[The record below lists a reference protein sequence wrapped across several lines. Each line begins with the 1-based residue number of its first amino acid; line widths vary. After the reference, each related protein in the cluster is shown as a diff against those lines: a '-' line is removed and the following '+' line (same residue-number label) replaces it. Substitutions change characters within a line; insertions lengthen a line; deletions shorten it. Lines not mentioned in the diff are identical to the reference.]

1 MINQKTMNKS
11 FFSNLYWKIA
21 ATLLLLLVVIG
32 CAYIFITADTVQRYF
47 QEKNQRLNAELA
59 AHVVQEVKPTYLHGK
74 VDEASMDKIMHS
86 MMAINP
92 SIEVYLLD
100 VDGNI
105 LNYVAPYKKVKL
117 DKVGLAPIHD
127 FIETKGQQFIK
138 GDDPRNPGVQKEFSA
153 APINEEDQLI
163 GYVYVVLA
171 SEEYDIAAR
180 DLIGNYIMRLGGKTM
195 IITLLT
201 ALMLGL
207 LIFWLITR
215 YLNQIIKSVKRF
227 KEGHLKERI
236 PVKSSGELKTLA
248 VTFNEMAEE
257 ILISMEK
264 IKTTENL
271 RRELVA
277 NVSHDLRTPLSVIH
291 GYVETMLMKA
301 ETITSEQQKQYLE
314 TILKSTERL
323 KKLVGD
329 LFELSKLEAHEITP
343 KKEPFFITELVQ
355 DVSQK
360 HKLIAE
366 EKNVTIVP
374 VVDNNVPMVHADIS
388 LIERVLQNLMDNAIK
403 FSADGGV
410 ITIETHNHG
419 NKVEIKVTD
428 TGRGIPEEDIPL
440 VFDRYFN
447 LSKSASGGLKDQDL
461 VAKSSVGLGLA
472 IVKKILEIH
481 DATIHLTSKLNKGSA
496 FSFRLPVYQGY

>member
-1 MINQKTMNKS
+1 MKKGIL
-11 FFSNLYWKIA
+11 FSSLYWKIS
-21 ATLLLLLVVIG
+21 ATLLLLLIVIG
-32 CAYIFITADTVQRYF
+32 CAYIFITADTVQVYF

-59 AHVVQEVKPTYLHGK
+59 AHVVQEVKPTYQNGQ

-100 VDGNI
+100 TAGNI

-117 DKVGLAPIHD
+117 EKVALDPVLT
-127 FIETKGQQFIK
+127 FLETEGQQFIK
-138 GDDPRNPGVQKEFSA
+138 GDDPRNPGIQKEFSA
-153 APINEEDQLI
+153 APILEEEKLI

-171 SEEYDIAAR
+171 SEEYDMAAKE
-180 DLIGNYIMRLGGKTM
+180 LIGDYIMRLGGKTM
-195 IITLLT
+195 LVTLVTTLLT
-201 ALMLGL
+201 GL
-207 LIFWLITR
+207 LIFWFITR
-215 YLNQIIKSVKRF
+215 YLNQIIAVVKRF
-227 KEGHLKERI
+227 KEGHLDERI
-236 PVKSSGELKTLA
+236 PVKSSGELKELA
-248 VTFNEMAEE
+248 ITFNEMAQE
-257 ILISMEK
+257 ILNNIEK

-277 NVSHDLRTPLSVIH
+277 NVSHDLRTPLSIIH

-301 ETITSEQQKQYLE
+301 DSISPEQRSQYLQ

-329 LFELSKLEAHEITP
+329 LFELSKLEAKEVKP

-360 HKLIAE
+360 HRLLAE

-374 VVDNNVPMVHADIS
+374 VADQNIPMVNADIS

-403 FSADGGV
+403 FSKDGGIV
-410 ITIETHNHG
+410 TIETHNFG
-419 NKVEIKVTD
+419 NNVEVKVTD
-428 TGRGIPEEDIPL
+428 TGRGIPQEDIPL
-440 VFDRYFN
+440 VFNRYFN
-447 LSKSASGGLKDQDL
+447 LTKSTSGQTEDDEI
-461 VAKSSVGLGLA
+461 AKTSVGLGLA

-481 DATIHLTSKLNKGSA
+481 DATIHLTSQLNKGSA
-496 FSFRLPVYQGY
+496 FSFRLPVHKI

>member
-1 MINQKTMNKS
+1 
-11 FFSNLYWKIA
+11 
-21 ATLLLLLVVIG
+21 LLLIVIG
-32 CAYIFITADTVQRYF
+32 CAYIFITADTVQVYF

-59 AHVVQEVKPTYLHGK
+59 AHVVQEVKPTYQNGQ

-86 MMAINP
+86 MIAINP

-100 VDGNI
+100 TAGNI

-117 DKVGLAPIHD
+117 EKVALDPVLT
-127 FIETKGQQFIK
+127 FLETEGQQFIK
-138 GDDPRNPGVQKEFSA
+138 GDDPRNPGIQKEFSA
-153 APINEEDQLI
+153 APILEQEKLI

-171 SEEYDIAAR
+171 SEEYDMAAKE
-180 DLIGNYIMRLGGKTM
+180 LIGDYIMRLGGKTM
-195 IITLLT
+195 LVTLVTTLLT
-201 ALMLGL
+201 GL
-207 LIFWLITR
+207 LIFWFITR
-215 YLNQIIKSVKRF
+215 YLNQIIAVVKRF
-227 KEGHLKERI
+227 KEGHLNERI
-236 PVKSSGELKTLA
+236 PVKSSGELKELA
-248 VTFNEMAEE
+248 ITFNEMAQE
-257 ILISMEK
+257 ILNNIEK

-277 NVSHDLRTPLSVIH
+277 NVSHDLRTPLSIIH

-301 ETITSEQQKQYLE
+301 DSISPEQRSQYLQ

-329 LFELSKLEAHEITP
+329 LFELSKLEAKEVKP

-360 HKLIAE
+360 HRLLAE

-374 VVDNNVPMVHADIS
+374 VADHNIPMVNADIS

-403 FSADGGV
+403 FSKDGGIV
-410 ITIETHNHG
+410 TIETHNFG
-419 NKVEIKVTD
+419 NNVEVKVTD
-428 TGRGIPEEDIPL
+428 TGRGIPQEDIPL
-440 VFDRYFN
+440 VFNRYFN
-447 LSKSASGGLKDQDL
+447 LTKSTSGQTEDDEI
-461 VAKSSVGLGLA
+461 AKTSVGLGLA

-481 DATIHLTSKLNKGSA
+481 DATIHLTSQLNKGSA
-496 FSFRLPVYQGY
+496 FSFRLPVHKI

>member
-1 MINQKTMNKS
+1 MS
-11 FFSNLYWKIA
+11 
-21 ATLLLLLVVIG
+21 LLPRIPFKVI
-32 CAYIFITADTVQRYF
+32 FK
-47 QEKNQRLNAELA
+47 EKNQRLNAELA
-59 AHVVQEVKPTYLHGK
+59 AHVVQEVKPTYQQGK

-100 VDGNI
+100 IDGNI
-105 LNYVAPYKKVKL
+105 LNYVAPYKKVQLEKVNL
-117 DKVGLAPIHD
+117 GPIDK

-138 GDDPRNPGVQKEFSA
+138 GDDPRNPGAQKEFSA
-153 APINEEDQLI
+153 APIYEDDKLI
-163 GYVYVVLA
+163 GFVYVVLA
-171 SEEYDIAAR
+171 SEEYDIAAQ
-180 DLIGNYIMRLGGKTM
+180 DLVGNYIMRLGGKTM
-195 IITLLT
+195 IITLATTLLVG
-201 ALMLGL
+201 LMA
-207 LIFWLITR
+207 FWFITR
-215 YLNQIIKSVKRF
+215 YLNQIIKTVKLF
-227 KEGHLKERI
+227 KEGHLEQRI
-236 PVKSSGELKTLA
+236 PIKSSGELKTLA

-257 ILISMEK
+257 ILNSIEK
-264 IKTTENL
+264 IKTAEDL

-301 ETITSEQQKQYLE
+301 NTLTDEQQKQYLE
-314 TILKSTERL
+314 TILISTERL

-329 LFELSKLEAHEITP
+329 LFELSKLEAQEVTP

-366 EKNVTIVP
+366 EKNLTIVP

-403 FSADGGV
+403 FSKDGGI
-410 ITIETHNHG
+410 ITIETHNFG
-419 NKVEIKVTD
+419 NDVEVKVTD
-428 TGRGIPEEDIPL
+428 NGQGIPETDIPL

-447 LSKSASGGLKDQDL
+447 LSKSTGKQATGKRATSQ
-461 VAKSSVGLGLA
+461 SSSGLGLA

-481 DATIHLTSKLNKGSA
+481 NASIHLTSKLNKGSA

>member
-1 MINQKTMNKS
+1 MTLKN
-11 FFSNLYWKIA
+11 FFTSLYWKIA
-21 ATLLLLLVVIG
+21 TTLLLLLVVIG
-32 CAYIFITADTVQRYF
+32 CAYIFITAETVQMYF

-59 AHVVQEVKPTYLHGK
+59 AHVVQEVKPTYQHGK

-100 VDGNI
+100 VNGNI

-117 DKVGLAPIHD
+117 TKVALGPVHE

-138 GDDPRNPGVQKEFSA
+138 GDDPRNPGLQKEFSA
-153 APINEEDQLI
+153 APITEEEQLI

-171 SEEYDIAAR
+171 SEEYDMAAQ

-195 IITLLT
+195 LITLVTTLIVG
-201 ALMLGL
+201 LM
-207 LIFWLITR
+207 IFWFITR

-236 PVKSSGELKTLA
+236 PVRSSGELKTLA

-257 ILISMEK
+257 LLSNIEK

-301 ETITSEQQKQYLE
+301 ETITSEQQKQYLG

-329 LFELSKLEAHEITP
+329 LFELSKLEAKEVIP

-355 DVSQK
+355 DISQK
-360 HKLIAE
+360 HGLIAE
-366 EKNVTIVP
+366 EKNITIVP

-403 FSADGGV
+403 FSKDGGV
-410 ITIETHNHG
+410 ITIETHNYG
-419 NKVEIKVTD
+419 NDVEVKITD

-447 LSKSASGGLKDQDL
+447 LSKSTSGESKDIEQ
-461 VAKSSVGLGLA
+461 VSKSSMGLGLA

-481 DATIHLTSKLNKGSA
+481 NATIHLTSKLNKGSA

>member
-1 MINQKTMNKS
+1 M
-11 FFSNLYWKIA
+11 LV
-21 ATLLLLLVVIG
+21 LLVVIG
-32 CAYIFITADTVQRYF
+32 WAYIFITADTVQKYF
-47 QEKNQRLNAELA
+47 QEKNQRLNADLA
-59 AHVVQEVKPTYLHGK
+59 AHVVQEVKPTYQQGK

-100 VDGNI
+100 VEGNI

-117 DKVGLAPIHD
+117 EKVGLDPIHR
-127 FIETKGQQFIK
+127 FIATDGQQFIK
-138 GDDPRNPGVQKEFSA
+138 GDDPRNPGIQKEFSA
-153 APINEEDQLI
+153 AAVSEENQLV

-171 SEEYDIAAR
+171 SEEYDIAAQ

-195 IITLLT
+195 IITLATTLLVG
-201 ALMLGL
+201 LMA
-207 LIFWLITR
+207 FWFITR
-215 YLNQIIKSVKRF
+215 YLNQIIKTVNRF
-227 KEGHLKERI
+227 KDGHLNERI

-248 VTFNEMAEE
+248 ITFNEMAEE
-257 ILISMEK
+257 ILTSMEK
-264 IKTTENL
+264 IKTAENL

-291 GYVETMLMKA
+291 GYVETMLMKS
-301 ETITSEQQKQYLE
+301 ETITDEQQNQYLE

-343 KKEPFFITELVQ
+343 QKEPFFITELVQ

-366 EKNVTIVP
+366 EKNLTIVP
-374 VVDNNVPMVHADIS
+374 VVANNIPMVHADIS
-388 LIERVLQNLMDNAIK
+388 LIERVLQNLIDNAIK
-403 FSADGGV
+403 FSKNGGI
-410 ITIETHNHG
+410 ITIETHTSG
-419 NKVEIKVTD
+419 EDVEIMVTD
-428 TGRGIPEEDIPL
+428 TGQGISEEDIPQ

-447 LSKSASGGLKDQDL
+447 LSKSTGNKVMKDDL
-461 VAKSSVGLGLA
+461 TSQSSAGLGLA
-472 IVKKILEIH
+472 IVKKILDIH
-481 DATIHLTSKLNKGSA
+481 NATIKLTSKLNKGSS

>member
-1 MINQKTMNKS
+1 MNS
-11 FFSNLYWKIA
+11 TNFFNSLYWKIS

-32 CAYIFITADTVQRYF
+32 CAYVFITVETVQMYF
-47 QEKNQRLNAELA
+47 QEKNQRLNADLA
-59 AHVVQEVKPTYLHGK
+59 THIVTEVKPSYIQGE
-74 VDEASMDKIMHS
+74 VDEASMDKIMSS

-100 VDGNI
+100 TEGTI

-117 DKVGLAPIHD
+117 SEVDLRPILS
-127 FIETKGQQFIK
+127 FVEKKGQEFVK

-153 APINEEDQLI
+153 APIMEDNRLV
-163 GYVYVVLA
+163 GYVYVILA
-171 SEEYDIAAR
+171 SEEHDIAAQ
-180 DLIGNYIMRLGGKTM
+180 DVVGNYIMRLGGKTM

-201 ALMLGL
+201 TLGVGL
-207 LIFWLITR
+207 LVFWLITR
-215 YLNQIIKSVKRF
+215 NLNKIIATVKRF
-227 KEGHLKERI
+227 KEGHLEERI
-236 PVKSSGELKTLA
+236 PVESSGELKTLA
-248 VTFNEMAEE
+248 ITFNDMAQELLE
-257 ILISMEK
+257 NIER
-264 IKTTENL
+264 IKTTESL

-277 NVSHDLRTPLSVIH
+277 NVSHDLRTPLSIIH
-291 GYVETMLMKA
+291 GYVETMLMKSDSLSKDQLA
-301 ETITSEQQKQYLE
+301 QYLE

-329 LFELSKLEAHEITP
+329 LFELSKLEAKEVVP
-343 KKEPFFITELVQ
+343 KKEAFFITELVQ

-360 HKLIAE
+360 HKLMAE
-366 EKNVTIVP
+366 EKNLTIVP

-403 FSADGGV
+403 FSRDGGI

-419 NKVEIKVTD
+419 ENVEVKVTD
-428 TGRGIPEEDIPL
+428 TGNGIAEEDIPL
-440 VFDRYFN
+440 VFDRYFR
-447 LSKSASGGLKDQDL
+447 LSKLVDADKKDP
-461 VAKSSVGLGLA
+461 VKTGVGLGLA

-496 FSFRLPVYQGY
+496 FSFRLPVYH

>member
-1 MINQKTMNKS
+1 MVFIG
-11 FFSNLYWKIA
+11 FAY
-21 ATLLLLLVVIG
+21 VV
-32 CAYIFITADTVQRYF
+32 ITADTVQMYF
-47 QEKNQRLNAELA
+47 QEKNQRLHAELA
-59 AHVVQEVKPTYLHGK
+59 AHIVQEVKPTFPQGN
-74 VDEASMDKIMHS
+74 VDEASMDKIMSS

-100 VDGNI
+100 TSGKI

-117 DKVGLAPIHD
+117 TKVDLEPILA
-127 FIETKGQQFIK
+127 FVKTEGQRFIK
-138 GDDPRNPGVQKEFSA
+138 GDDPRNPELQKEFSA
-153 APINEEDQLI
+153 APIYEADQLI

-171 SEEYDIAAR
+171 SEEYDMAAQ

-195 IITLLT
+195 VITLITTLL
-201 ALMLGL
+201 AGL
-207 LIFWLITR
+207 LIFWFITR
-215 YLNQIIKSVKRF
+215 YLNQIISVVKRF
-227 KEGHLKERI
+227 KDGHLEERI
-236 PVKSSGELKTLA
+236 PVKSSGELRTLA
-248 VTFNEMAEE
+248 LTFNEMAAQLLDN
-257 ILISMEK
+257 IEK

-277 NVSHDLRTPLSVIH
+277 NVSHDLRTPLSIIH

-301 ETITSEQQKQYLE
+301 DSMNGEQLSQYLQ

-329 LFELSKLEAHEITP
+329 LFELSKLEAQEIKP
-343 KKEPFFITELVQ
+343 KKEAFFITELVQ

-360 HKLIAE
+360 HKLVAE
-366 EKNVTIVP
+366 KRNITIVP
-374 VVDNNVPMVHADIS
+374 VVDNNVPMVHADVS

-403 FSADGGV
+403 FSADGGIV
-410 ITIETHNHG
+410 TIETHNHG
-419 NKVEIKVTD
+419 NDVEVKVTD

-447 LSKSASGGLKDQDL
+447 LTKSNAAKFNEEDPVSKT
-461 VAKSSVGLGLA
+461 SVGLGLA

-481 DATIHLTSKLNKGSA
+481 NATIHLTSKLNKGSA
-496 FSFRLPVYQGY
+496 FSFRLPVYQIGS

>member
-1 MINQKTMNKS
+1 MNRN

-21 ATLLLLLVVIG
+21 ATLLLLFVVIG
-32 CAYIFITADTVQRYF
+32 YAYVFITADTVQMYF

-59 AHVVQEVKPTYLHGK
+59 AHVVQEVKPTYQHGK

-117 DKVGLAPIHD
+117 DKVGLGPIHD

-138 GDDPRNPGVQKEFSA
+138 GDDPRNPGVLKEFSA

-171 SEEYDIAAR
+171 SEEYDIAAQ

-207 LIFWLITR
+207 IIFWLITR

-227 KEGHLKERI
+227 KEGHLTERI
-236 PVKSSGELKTLA
+236 PVKSSSELKTLA

-257 ILISMEK
+257 ILNSMEK

-301 ETITSEQQKQYLE
+301 ESISSEQQRQYLE

-343 KKEPFFITELVQ
+343 KKEAFFITELVQ

-366 EKNVTIVP
+366 DKNLTIVP

-403 FSADGGV
+403 FSSDGGI

-419 NKVEIKVTD
+419 NDVEVKVTD

-447 LSKSASGGLKDQDL
+447 LSKSASRGLKEDQDL
-461 VAKSSVGLGLA
+461 VSKSSVGLGLA
-472 IVKKILEIH
+472 IVKKILDIH
-481 DATIHLTSKLNKGSA
+481 NATIHLTSKLNKGSA

>member
-1 MINQKTMNKS
+1 MNKGI
-11 FFSNLYWKIA
+11 FFSSLYWKIA

-32 CAYIFITADTVQRYF
+32 CAYIFITADTVQKYF
-47 QEKNQRLNAELA
+47 QEKNQRLNADLA
-59 AHVVQEVKPTYLHGK
+59 AHVVQEVKPTYQNGQ

-100 VDGNI
+100 TAGNI

-117 DKVGLAPIHD
+117 NQVALGPVLS
-127 FIETKGQQFIK
+127 FIETEGKDFIK
-138 GDDPRNPGVQKEFSA
+138 GDDPRNPGIQKEFSA
-153 APINEEDQLI
+153 APILEEDDLI

-171 SEEYDIAAR
+171 SEEYDMAAQE
-180 DLIGNYIMRLGGKTM
+180 LIGDYIMRLGGKTM
-195 IITLLT
+195 LVTLVTTLLT
-201 ALMLGL
+201 GL
-207 LIFWLITR
+207 LIFWFITR
-215 YLNQIIKSVKRF
+215 YLNQIISVVKRF
-227 KEGHLKERI
+227 KEGHLEERI
-236 PVKSSGELKTLA
+236 PVKSSGELKELA
-248 VTFNEMAEE
+248 TTFNEMAQE
-257 ILISMEK
+257 ILNNIEK

-277 NVSHDLRTPLSVIH
+277 NVSHDLRTPLSIIH
-291 GYVETMLMKA
+291 GYVETMLMKSDSIGA
-301 ETITSEQQKQYLE
+301 EQRNQYLE

-329 LFELSKLEAHEITP
+329 LFELSKLEAREVQP

-360 HKLIAE
+360 HRLLAE

-374 VVDNNVPMVHADIS
+374 VADNNTPMVHADIS

-403 FSADGGV
+403 FSKDGGIV
-410 ITIETHNHG
+410 TIETHNHG
-419 NKVEIKVTD
+419 NNVEVKVTD

-440 VFDRYFN
+440 VFNRYFN
-447 LSKSASGGLKDQDL
+447 LTKSSSRQEDPEDEVSKT
-461 VAKSSVGLGLA
+461 SVGLGLA

-481 DATIHLTSKLNKGSA
+481 DATIHLTSQLNKGSA
-496 FSFRLPVYQGY
+496 FSFRLPVHKI

>member
-1 MINQKTMNKS
+1 MNSRK
-11 FFSNLYWKIA
+11 FFSSLYWKIA
-21 ATLLLLLVVIG
+21 TTLLLLLVFIG
-32 CAYIFITADTVQRYF
+32 CAYILITADTVQMYF

-59 AHVVQEVKPTYLHGK
+59 AHIVQEVKPTYQQGN
-74 VDEASMDKIMHS
+74 VDEASMDKIMQS

-100 VDGNI
+100 QSGNI

-117 DKVGLAPIHD
+117 KKVGLNPILSFLD
-127 FIETKGQQFIK
+127 TKGQQFIK
-138 GDDPRNPGVQKEFSA
+138 GDDPRNPDLRKEFSA
-153 APINEEDQLI
+153 APIYEASQLI

-171 SEEYDIAAR
+171 SEEYDMAAR
-180 DLIGNYIMRLGGKTM
+180 DLVGNYIMRLGGKTM
-195 IITLLT
+195 LITLTSVLL
-201 ALMLGL
+201 AGL
-207 LIFWLITR
+207 LIFWFITR
-215 YLNQIIKSVKRF
+215 YLNQIISVVKRF
-227 KEGHLKERI
+227 KDGHLEERI
-236 PVKSSGELKTLA
+236 PLKSSGELRTLA
-248 VTFNEMAEE
+248 LTFNEMAQE
-257 ILISMEK
+257 ILNNMEK

-291 GYVETMLMKA
+291 GYVETMLMKSDSMGKDQLA
-301 ETITSEQQKQYLE
+301 QYLQ

-329 LFELSKLEAHEITP
+329 LFELSKLEAHEIKP

-360 HKLIAE
+360 HKLMAK

-374 VVDNNVPMVHADIS
+374 VVDNNVPMVHADVS

-403 FSADGGV
+403 FSADGGIV
-410 ITIETHNHG
+410 TIETHNHG
-419 NKVEIKVTD
+419 NDVEVKVTD
-428 TGRGIPEEDIPL
+428 TGRGIAEEDIPL

-447 LSKSASGGLKDQDL
+447 LTKSKA
-461 VAKSSVGLGLA
+461 AKFNEEDTVSKTSVGLGLA

-481 DATIHLTSKLNKGSA
+481 NGTIHLTSKLNQGSA
-496 FSFRLPVYQGY
+496 FSFRLPVYQV

>member
-1 MINQKTMNKS
+1 
-11 FFSNLYWKIA
+11 
-21 ATLLLLLVVIG
+21 
-32 CAYIFITADTVQRYF
+32 
-47 QEKNQRLNAELA
+47 
-59 AHVVQEVKPTYLHGK
+59 
-74 VDEASMDKIMHS
+74 MDKIMHS

-100 VDGNI
+100 TSGLI

-117 DKVGLAPIHD
+117 TTVNLKPVITFL
-127 FIETKGQQFIK
+127 ETNGQQFIK

-153 APINEEDQLI
+153 APITEANRLV

-171 SEEYDIAAR
+171 SEEYDMAAQ

-201 ALMLGL
+201 TLAAGL
-207 LIFWLITR
+207 LIFWFITR
-215 YLNQIIKSVKRF
+215 YLNKIIVTVKRF
-227 KEGHLKERI
+227 KDGNLKERI
-236 PVKSSGELKTLA
+236 PIESSGELRALA
-248 VTFNEMAEE
+248 ITFNEMAEE
-257 ILISMEK
+257 LLDNIEK
-264 IKTTENL
+264 IKTTESL

-277 NVSHDLRTPLSVIH
+277 NVSHDLRTPLSIIH

-301 ETITSEQQKQYLE
+301 DALSSEQRNQYLE

-329 LFELSKLEAHEITP
+329 LFELSKLEAKEIVP

-366 EKNVTIVP
+366 QKNLTIVP

-403 FSADGGV
+403 FSRDGGI
-410 ITIETHNHG
+410 ITIETHSQGEN
-419 NKVEIKVTD
+419 VEVKITD
-428 TGRGIPEEDIPL
+428 TGKGIAKEDIPM
-440 VFDRYFN
+440 VFDRYFSQ
-447 LSKSASGGLKDQDL
+447 SKASGEDQQD
-461 VAKSSVGLGLA
+461 VSKTGIGLGLA

-481 DATIHLTSKLNKGSA
+481 DATIQLTSKLNKGSS
-496 FSFRLPVYQGY
+496 FSFHLPVYRSY

>member
-1 MINQKTMNKS
+1 MKKGIL
-11 FFSNLYWKIA
+11 FSSLYWKIS
-21 ATLLLLLVVIG
+21 ATLLLLLIVIG
-32 CAYIFITADTVQRYF
+32 CAYIFITADTVQVYF

-59 AHVVQEVKPTYLHGK
+59 AHVVQEVKPTYQNGQ

-100 VDGNI
+100 TSGNI

-117 DKVGLAPIHD
+117 EKVTLDPVLT
-127 FIETKGQQFIK
+127 FLETEGQQFIK
-138 GDDPRNPGVQKEFSA
+138 GDDPRNPGIQKEFSA
-153 APINEEDQLI
+153 APILEEEKLI

-171 SEEYDIAAR
+171 SEEYDMAAKE
-180 DLIGNYIMRLGGKTM
+180 LIGDYIMRLGGKTM
-195 IITLLT
+195 LVTLVTTLLT
-201 ALMLGL
+201 GL
-207 LIFWLITR
+207 LIFWFITR
-215 YLNQIIKSVKRF
+215 YLNQIIAVVKRF
-227 KEGHLKERI
+227 KEGHLDERI
-236 PVKSSGELKTLA
+236 PVKSSGELKELA
-248 VTFNEMAEE
+248 ITFNEMAQE
-257 ILISMEK
+257 ILSNIEK

-277 NVSHDLRTPLSVIH
+277 NVSHDLRTPLSIIH

-301 ETITSEQQKQYLE
+301 DSISPEQRSQYLQ

-329 LFELSKLEAHEITP
+329 LFELSKLEAKEVKP

-360 HKLIAE
+360 HRLLAE

-374 VVDNNVPMVHADIS
+374 VADQNIPMVNADIS

-403 FSADGGV
+403 FSKDGGIV
-410 ITIETHNHG
+410 TIETHNFG
-419 NKVEIKVTD
+419 NNVEVKVTD
-428 TGRGIPEEDIPL
+428 TGRGIPQEDIPL
-440 VFDRYFN
+440 VFNRYFN
-447 LSKSASGGLKDQDL
+447 LTKSTSGQPEDDELSKT
-461 VAKSSVGLGLA
+461 SVGLGLA

-481 DATIHLTSKLNKGSA
+481 DATIHLTSQLNKGSA
-496 FSFRLPVYQGY
+496 FSFRLPVYKI

>member
-1 MINQKTMNKS
+1 
-11 FFSNLYWKIA
+11 
-21 ATLLLLLVVIG
+21 
-32 CAYIFITADTVQRYF
+32 
-47 QEKNQRLNAELA
+47 
-59 AHVVQEVKPTYLHGK
+59 
-74 VDEASMDKIMHS
+74 
-86 MMAINP
+86 
-92 SIEVYLLD
+92 
-100 VDGNI
+100 
-105 LNYVAPYKKVKL
+105 
-117 DKVGLAPIHD
+117 
-127 FIETKGQQFIK
+127 
-138 GDDPRNPGVQKEFSA
+138 
-153 APINEEDQLI
+153 
-163 GYVYVVLA
+163 
-171 SEEYDIAAR
+171 
-180 DLIGNYIMRLGGKTM
+180 
-195 IITLLT
+195 
-201 ALMLGL
+201 
-207 LIFWLITR
+207 
-215 YLNQIIKSVKRF
+215 
-227 KEGHLKERI
+227 
-236 PVKSSGELKTLA
+236 VKSSGELKTLA

-257 ILISMEK
+257 ILNSMEK

-271 RRELVA
+271 RRE
-277 NVSHDLRTPLSVIH
+277 
-291 GYVETMLMKA
+291 
-301 ETITSEQQKQYLE
+301 
-314 TILKSTERL
+314 
-323 KKLVGD
+323 LVGD

-360 HKLIAE
+360 QKLIAE

-410 ITIETHNHG
+410 ITIETHNQG

-447 LSKSASGGLKDQDL
+447 LSKSASGGLKDKDL
-461 VAKSSVGLGLA
+461 VAKSSLGLGLA

>member
-1 MINQKTMNKS
+1 
-11 FFSNLYWKIA
+11 
-21 ATLLLLLVVIG
+21 
-32 CAYIFITADTVQRYF
+32 
-47 QEKNQRLNAELA
+47 
-59 AHVVQEVKPTYLHGK
+59 
-74 VDEASMDKIMHS
+74 
-86 MMAINP
+86 
-92 SIEVYLLD
+92 VYLLD

-117 DKVGLAPIHD
+117 TKVGLGPIHE
-127 FIETKGQQFIK
+127 FIDTQGQQFIK
-138 GDDPRNPGVQKEFSA
+138 GDDPRNPGLQKEFSA
-153 APINEEDQLI
+153 APIVEDEQLI

-171 SEEYDIAAR
+171 SEEYDIAAQ

-201 ALMLGL
+201 ALLIGL
-207 LIFWLITR
+207 LAFWMITR

-227 KEGHLKERI
+227 KDGHLDERI

-257 ILISMEK
+257 IVSSMEK
-264 IKTTENL
+264 VKTAESL

-291 GYVETMLMKA
+291 GYVETMLMKV
-301 ETITSEQQKQYLE
+301 ESISSEQQKQYLE

-329 LFELSKLEAHEITP
+329 LFELSRLEAHEITP
-343 KKEPFFITELVQ
+343 KKEAFFISELVQ

-366 EKNVTIVP
+366 NKNLTIVP
-374 VVDNNVPMVHADIS
+374 VLDNNIPMVHADIS
-388 LIERVLQNLMDNAIK
+388 LIERVLQNLMENAIK
-403 FSADGGV
+403 FSSDGGI

-419 NKVEIKVTD
+419 NNVEVKVTD
-428 TGRGIPEEDIPL
+428 TGQGISEVDIPR
-440 VFDRYFN
+440 VFDRYYS
-447 LSKSASGGLKDQDL
+447 LSSSKDLKDHDQVSKSGM
-461 VAKSSVGLGLA
+461 GLGLA

-481 DATIHLTSKLNKGSA
+481 NATIHLTSKLNKGSA
-496 FSFRLPVYQGY
+496 FSFRLPIHQGY